1 MQINRLSKK
10 QAEILELLRNCDY
23 WISFSEIKKSLGIG
37 ISNKECA
44 SFSRSL
50 RRLQERGLI
59 ERLGRQ
65 RRYRIKGKK
74 FWYDN
79 FPTTEDFIQR
89 FCIEDFDVSDLKG
102 FEYEATT

>member
-1 MQINRLSKK
+1 MSKK

-59 ERLGRQ
+59 DRLGRQ
-65 RRYRIKGKK
+65 RRYRMKGKK
-74 FWYDN
+74 FFEDD
-79 FPTTEDFIQR
+79 FPSIEDFIKE
-89 FCIEDFDVSDLKG
+89 FNIKEMDVSDLKG